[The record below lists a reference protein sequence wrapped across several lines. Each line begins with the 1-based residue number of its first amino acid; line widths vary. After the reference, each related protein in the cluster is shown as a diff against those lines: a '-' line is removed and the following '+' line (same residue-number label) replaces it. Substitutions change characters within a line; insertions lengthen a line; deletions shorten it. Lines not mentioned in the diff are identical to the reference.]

1 MVSGITR
8 RQHSVLPVDSLVK
21 YTDSEGTE
29 PGLSYM
35 ISFTH
40 FRSVAPSRIWSGDE
54 PLATLSRKKSF
65 MNLTIS
71 APVEYMPPEVTQH
84 KERQQRSNKPYYG
97 GCVHSS
103 AGGQSTCGVAPA
115 KVIQIRRFAIGVAMS
130 KARHIGALRVCMC
143 AYEILSTLHTHTRL
157 VCVVPY
163 RECRRRHA

>member
-65 MNLTIS
+65 MNFTIS

-84 KERQQRSNKPYYG
+84 KERQQRSNKDNIMVAVYIQALEDKVPAGLLQPRSYR
-97 GCVHSS
+97 S
-103 AGGQSTCGVAPA
+103 AGLP
-115 KVIQIRRFAIGVAMS
+115 
-130 KARHIGALRVCMC
+130 L
-143 AYEILSTLHTHTRL
+143 E
-157 VCVVPY
+157 
-163 RECRRRHA
+163 